1 VNPPLPRSE
10 FAVTERLVYLNHAAV
25 GVLPASSVAAIDA
38 LTRAHATKGV
48 LGVYPYDEDTARYR
62 EVVAAFVGA
71 RASEIAFVASTS
83 AGAAVL
89 AQSLGL
95 GDGDEILLT
104 DDEFPSNVIP
114 WMALRDRGVSV
125 RLLAGGTEPL
135 TPDRLRREIGA
146 NTKLVAVSWVSYADG
161 YRRDIASLAEVA
173 HDAGAL
179 LCVDAIQGLGV
190 LSIDVEA
197 TGVDAL
203 FSGAGKW
210 LLGLHGAGIL
220 YVRSE
225 LLARMR
231 PGVPGWRSQ
240 SDIWDF
246 HNYDQAFASDAR
258 RLETGTPNL
267 AGNLALATSMELLAG
282 CDPGSIERWVV
293 DLTDRLC
300 DGLLRL
306 GARLATRR
314 EPAVKSGIVTFDV
327 PGFDSMTLGRTLARE
342 GIVTTYRDTGIRM
355 SPHGYNVPGE
365 IDAAVEAIGA
375 VTAALKVR

>member
-1 VNPPLPRSE
+1 MNPPLPRSE

-25 GVLPASSVAAIDA
+25 GVLPASAVAAVDA

-48 LGVYPYDEDTARYR
+48 LGTYPYDEDTARYR
-62 EVVAAFVGA
+62 EVVASFIGA
-71 RASEIAFVASTS
+71 RACEIAFVASTS

-89 AQSLGL
+89 AQSFALSE
-95 GDGDEILLT
+95 GDEILLT

-114 WMALRDRGVSV
+114 WLALRDRGVSV
-125 RLLAGGTEPL
+125 RFLAGGSEPL
-135 TPDRLRREIGA
+135 TPDRLRREISA

-179 LCVDAIQGLGV
+179 FCVNAIQGLGA
-190 LSIDVEA
+190 LAIDVDA

-203 FSGAGKW
+203 FAGAGKW
-210 LLGLHGAGIL
+210 LLGLHGAGLL

-246 HNYDQAFASDAR
+246 HNYDQAFAADAR

-267 AGNLALATSMELLAG
+267 AGNLALATSIELLAR
-282 CDPGSIERWVV
+282 CEPGSIERWVL

-300 DGLLRL
+300 DGLRRV

-327 PGFDSMTLGRTLARE
+327 PGFDSVALGRSLARE
-342 GIVTTYRDTGIRM
+342 GIVTTYRDSGIRM

-365 IDAAVEAIGA
+365 IDAAIEAIGTA
-375 VTAALKVR
+375 TAALRVR

>member
-48 LGVYPYDEDTARYR
+48 LGTYPYDEDTARYR
-62 EVVAAFVGA
+62 EIVAAFIGA

-89 AQSLGL
+89 AQSFGL
-95 GDGDEILLT
+95 SEGDEILLT

-114 WMALRDRGVSV
+114 WLALRDRGVSV
-125 RLLAGGTEPL
+125 RFLAGGTVPL
-135 TPDRLRREIGA
+135 TPDRLRGEIGA

-161 YRRDIASLAEVA
+161 YRRDVASLAEVA

-179 LCVDAIQGLGV
+179 LCVDAIQGLGA

-210 LLGLHGAGIL
+210 LLGLHGAGLL

-240 SDIWDF
+240 RDIWDF
-246 HNYDQAFASDAR
+246 HNYDQVFAADAR

-282 CDPGSIERWVV
+282 CDPGSIERWVF

-327 PGFDSMTLGRTLARE
+327 PGFDSMALGKTLARA

-355 SPHGYNVPGE
+355 SPHGYNVPDE
-365 IDAAVEAIGA
+365 IDAALDAIGA
-375 VTAALKVR
+375 VTAAAQVP